1 MRNRS
6 FVKVVTWVVVI
17 AMVLGLAAT
26 AVSLF
31 R

>member
-1 MRNRS
+1 MRNRR
-6 FVKVVTWVVVI
+6 FVQIVTWVVVI

-31 R
+31 Q